1 MTVNSDGTVT
11 LTVKELEY
19 AIRNG
24 IAQDGIQGSKPCW
37 RPTQL
42 VEELVKEMIKKKRV
56 HSLGKKFPYM

>member
-1 MTVNSDGTVT
+1 MIVNSDGTVT

-24 IAQDGIQGSKPCW
+24 IAQDGIQGSKPW

>member
-24 IAQDGIQGSKPCW
+24 IAQEWIQGSKPW
-37 RPTQL
+37 SPNEL
-42 VEELVKEMIKKKRV
+42 EEELVKEMIKKKRV

>member
-24 IAQDGIQGSKPCW
+24 IAQNQIQDPKEW
-37 RPTQL
+37 RPNEL
-42 VEELVKEMIKKKRV
+42 EEELVKEMIKKKRV

>member
-24 IAQDGIQGSKPCW
+24 IAQNLIQDPRKW
-37 RPTQL
+37 RPNEFE
-42 VEELVKEMIKKKRV
+42 EELVKEMIKKKRV

>member
-24 IAQDGIQGSKPCW
+24 IAQNKIQDPRKW
-37 RPTQL
+37 RPNEL
-42 VEELVKEMIKKKRV
+42 EEELVKEMLKKKRV

>member
-1 MTVNSDGTVT
+1 MTVNSDGTIT

-24 IAQDGIQGSKPCW
+24 IAQNQIQDPRKW
-37 RPTQL
+37 RPNEFE
-42 VEELVKEMIKKKRV
+42 EELVKEMIKKKRV

>member
-1 MTVNSDGTVT
+1 MTVNSDGTIT

-24 IAQDGIQGSKPCW
+24 IAQNQIQDPRKW
-37 RPTQL
+37 RPNQL
-42 VEELVKEMIKKKRV
+42 EEELVKEMIKKKRV

>member
-24 IAQDGIQGSKPCW
+24 IAQDVIQGSKSW
-37 RPTQL
+37 RPNQL
-42 VEELVKEMIKKKRV
+42 VEELVKEMLKKKRV
-56 HSLGKKFPYM
+56 HSLGKKFPHM

>member
-1 MTVNSDGTVT
+1 MIVNSDGTVT

-24 IAQDGIQGSKPCW
+24 ITQEWIRGSKPW
-37 RPTQL
+37 RPNEL
-42 VEELVKEMIKKKRV
+42 EEELVKEMIKKKRV

>member
-11 LTVKELEY
+11 LAVKELEY

-24 IAQDGIQGSKPCW
+24 IAQNQIQDPRKW
-37 RPTQL
+37 RPNQL
-42 VEELVKEMIKKKRV
+42 EEELVKEMIKKKRV

>member
-24 IAQDGIQGSKPCW
+24 IAQEWIQGSKPW
-37 RPTQL
+37 RPNEL
-42 VEELVKEMIKKKRV
+42 EEELVKEMIKKKRV

>member
-24 IAQDGIQGSKPCW
+24 IAQEWIQGSKHW
-37 RPTQL
+37 RPNEL
-42 VEELVKEMIKKKRV
+42 EEELVKEMIKKKRV

>member
-24 IAQDGIQGSKPCW
+24 IAQDQIQDPREW
-37 RPTQL
+37 RPNEL
-42 VEELVKEMIKKKRV
+42 EEELVKEMIKKKRV
-56 HSLGKKFPYM
+56 YSLGKKFPYM